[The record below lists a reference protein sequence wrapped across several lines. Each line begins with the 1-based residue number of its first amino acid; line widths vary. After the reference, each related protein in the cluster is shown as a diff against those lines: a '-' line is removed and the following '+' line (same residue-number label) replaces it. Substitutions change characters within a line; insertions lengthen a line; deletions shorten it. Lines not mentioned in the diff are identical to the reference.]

1 MRDPGLNSGYNKR
14 KGLIAKEQGQG
25 LVDGQLLGGMVI
37 ICSAD
42 LRSFAEDRP
51 GDKIQRVV
59 RPRIGGG
66 GGLS

>member
-1 MRDPGLNSGYNKR
+1 MRDTGLNCGYNKR
-14 KGLIAKEQGQG
+14 KGFIAKEQGRG

-51 GDKIQRVV
+51 GDKI
-59 RPRIGGG
+59 
-66 GGLS
+66 